1 MTRYTPALGK
11 ILGEPIFLDGERETV
26 FFAQPP
32 ARWPPNT
39 VPYFYMREFEEGLE
53 VLRHVAL
60 PPMTHDLLG
69 IALVEFPGLRSVI
82 LPSEKSVRLNLRMGM
97 GKYMTLDYPQREQEA
112 FEAEFKER
120 WLKGRREPR
129 SVPSRAYRTLLDF
142 QPLLSML
149 STVRSYIQG
158 IKITTSILTKYL
170 GVLGRFL

>member
-1 MTRYTPALGK
+1 
-11 ILGEPIFLDGERETV
+11 
-26 FFAQPP
+26 
-32 ARWPPNT
+32 
-39 VPYFYMREFEEGLE
+39 MREFEEGLE

-142 QPLLSML
+142 QPLLSVPSSNPLFSLVFTL
-149 STVRSYIQG
+149 SSPYRNTVE
-158 IKITTSILTKYL
+158 TLKYAKL
-170 GVLGRFL
+170 KSVR